1 MATSFLQKQLSGL
14 KRPFTTG
21 EARSRGVS
29 RAVLSRAV
37 KEGRLAR
44 RCRGVYEFPGAP
56 VEHFNIEFENLVRLG
71 VPFVA
76 TLISALRLHDL
87 TDQLPH
93 QLWIAVPSKADP
105 PNPGGPPVQC
115 VRVKEPAFSFG
126 VETVDGGGFDIPVY
140 SAAKTVADCFKFRNR
155 IGLDVAVEALHD
167 GWRKK
172 KFTADQLMA
181 AARVDRVENVMR
193 PYAEGMLI
201 P

>member
-1 MATSFLQKQLSGL
+1 MKDSFLPRKMSGL
-14 KRPFTTG
+14 NRPFTTG
-21 EARSRGVS
+21 EARERGVS

-37 KEGRLAR
+37 KEGRLVR
-44 RCRGVYEFPGAP
+44 RCRGVYEFPDAP
-56 VEHFNIEFENLVRLG
+56 IEHFNIEFENLVRRG
-71 VPFVA
+71 IPFVA

-93 QLWIAVPSKADP
+93 QLWIAIPPKAET

-115 VRVKEPAFSFG
+115 VRVKEPAYSYG
-126 VETVDGGGFDIPVY
+126 VETMDGGGFDIPVY
-140 SAAKTVADCFKFRNR
+140 SAAKTVADCFKFRNK

-167 GWRKK
+167 GWRQK
-172 KFTADQLMA
+172 KFTAEQLMA

>member
-1 MATSFLQKQLSGL
+1 M
-14 KRPFTTG
+14 
-21 EARSRGVS
+21 EAGARGVS

-37 KEGRLAR
+37 KDGRLVR
-44 RCRGVYEFPGAP
+44 RCRGVYERQDAP
-56 VEHFNIEFENLVRLG
+56 IEHFNREFENLVLRG

-76 TLISALRLHDL
+76 TLISALRFHDL

-93 QLWIAVPSKADP
+93 QLWIAIPPKAET

-115 VRVKEPAFSFG
+115 VRVKEPAYSFG
-126 VETVDGGGFDIPVY
+126 VQMIDGGGFKIPVY
-140 SAAKTVADCFKFRNR
+140 TAAKTVADCFKFRNK

-172 KFTADQLMA
+172 KFTAFQLME
-181 AARVDRVENVMR
+181 AARMDRVENVMR
-193 PYAEGMLI
+193 PYTTGMLI